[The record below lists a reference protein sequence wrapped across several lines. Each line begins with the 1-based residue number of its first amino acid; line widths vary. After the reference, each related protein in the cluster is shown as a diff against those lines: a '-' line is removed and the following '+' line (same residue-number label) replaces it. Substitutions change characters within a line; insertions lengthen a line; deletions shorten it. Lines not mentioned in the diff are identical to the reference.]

1 MTILIFL
8 RKDNFKMNYTF
19 KIYEYFDDRD
29 GLTKNSPVIFIE
41 NQEKYG
47 DYFLTEISNLR
58 FDYLEEIVA
67 FLQKVLNGELEQYD
81 FGYEVYSIDCRKDV
95 AQVIDTYNE
104 WKSIAVIPTQE
115 IYEMIRDW
123 KNYLFDYSSSLKM
136 NTDKKIFEEI
146 TFNYT
151 FFDGLKSYQVTN
163 QYDNWLSSTD
173 YSVWSNS
180 YVEVGNKRINII
192 KENVKTLSTF
202 SHFNKEKLELLA
214 KKYELEIK
222 EEKGVYYA
230 YSPNHNS
237 RELMLSENN
246 DLIVIYSIDGD
257 RGPESIFI
265 YGVFENNIDG

>member
-1 MTILIFL
+1 
-8 RKDNFKMNYTF
+8 MNYTF

-58 FDYLEEIVA
+58 FDYLEEIVT

-95 AQVIDTYNE
+95 SEVIDTYNE

-136 NTDKKIFEEI
+136 NTDKKTFEEI

-151 FFDGLKSYQVTN
+151 FFDGLKSHQVIN

-180 YVEVGNKRINII
+180 YVEVGKKRINNI

-214 KKYELEIK
+214 KQYELEIK

-265 YGVFENNIDG
+265 YGVFENNING